1 MIKDFWAI
9 TADALDFLITE
20 TRAKSADSG
29 KAEKPGAVTRD
40 SIAVIPVSG
49 ILSKEGVFSFW
60 TGRKLAQGYR
70 DIKAMVQ
77 AASEDKTVKAIVLKI
92 DSPGGSVDG
101 CKELAD
107 FISAAG
113 REKPVYAFADGQ
125 ATSAAY
131 WIAST
136 AKHIAAPET
145 ATLGS
150 IGVRTLH
157 ADWSAWNEKAGVK
170 YTHITAGDYK
180 AAGNE
185 DSPLDEESLNYI
197 HSQLDSLWNIFTRD
211 VAQNRN
217 LEQQSVKNQQAKVYL
232 AEEAKNLGLIDAITP
247 DIDAYIN
254 WIIESEGIRMDKNKL
269 KAEHPSLYGEI
280 MQEGKAEA
288 EKGSEERI
296 KAAVENVLGLIG
308 AVADPET
315 ATKIKT
321 LHDAGIGASQAE
333 AMKAIFGTAAK
344 APESSGAT
352 ADAESRKEILDAIKG
367 ATPGAVSGDP
377 KKAAEAS
384 FDSLVAAE
392 MAAGKSKAEAMKA
405 VQKARPDLH
414 EKWILDQQEAK

>member
-9 TADALDFLITE
+9 TTDALDFLMTE
-20 TRAKSADSG
+20 IRSKSKDSG
-29 KAEKPGAVTRD
+29 GAEKPGSISRD

-60 TGRKLAQGYR
+60 SGRKLAQGYR

-77 AASEDKTVKAIVLKI
+77 AASEDKGVKAIVLKI

-107 FISAAG
+107 FISATG

-157 ADWSAWNEKAGVK
+157 ADWSAWNEKAGIK
-170 YTHITAGDYK
+170 YTHITAGDFK

-197 HSQLDSLWNIFTRD
+197 QSQLESLWNIFTRD

-217 LEQQSVKNQQAKVYL
+217 LEQQSVKDQQAKVYL
-232 AEEAKNLGLIDAITP
+232 AEEAKTLGLIDAITP

-254 WIIESEGIRMDKNKL
+254 WIIESEGIRMDRIEL
-269 KAEHPSLYGEI
+269 KAKHPALFDEI
-280 MQEGKAEA
+280 WKEAKTEA
-288 EKGSEERI
+288 ESSIDEKI
-296 KAAVENVLGLIG
+296 KAASENVILLAG
-308 AVADPET
+308 AVADTEVSD
-315 ATKIKT
+315 KIRQ
-321 LHDAGIGASQAE
+321 LHSAGIDAKQAE
-333 AMKAIFGTAAK
+333 AMKNIFGTAAP
-344 APESSGAT
+344 ASSN
-352 ADAESRKEILDAIKG
+352 ADSESRKEILDAIKA
-367 ATPGAVSGDP
+367 ATPGVVSGDP
-377 KKAAEAS
+377 AKTADGD
-384 FDSLVAAE
+384 FDSLVKAE
-392 MAAGKSKAEAMKA
+392 MAAGKSKVEAMKA
-405 VQKARPDLH
+405 VQKAHPDLH
-414 EKWILDQQEAK
+414 EKWILAQQGGR

>member
-1 MIKDFWAI
+1 MDM
-9 TADALDFLITE
+9 ALDN
-20 TRAKSADSG
+20 G
-29 KAEKPGAVTRD
+29 N
-40 SIAVIPVSG
+40 
-49 ILSKEGVFSFW
+49 
-60 TGRKLAQGYR
+60 
-70 DIKAMVQ
+70 
-77 AASEDKTVKAIVLKI
+77 VKAILLRI
-92 DSPGGSVDG
+92 DSPGGTVDG

-107 FISAAG
+107 FLATAG
-113 REKPVYAFADGQ
+113 QAKPVYAYVDGQ

-145 ATLGS
+145 ATVGS
-150 IGVRTLH
+150 IGIRTLH
-157 ADWSAWNEKAGVK
+157 ADWSAWNEKAGIK

-185 DSPLDEESLNYI
+185 DSPLDEGSLGYI
-197 HSQLDSLWNIFTRD
+197 RSQLQAIWDIFTRD
-211 VAQNRN
+211 VALNRGIG
-217 LEQQSVKNQQAKVYL
+217 QQSVKNQQAKVFL
-232 AEEAKNLGLIDAITP
+232 ADEAKGLGLVDAVVP
-247 DIDAYIN
+247 DIDSYIN
-254 WIIESEGIRMDKNKL
+254 WIMETEGIRMDKNKL

-280 MQEGKAEA
+280 MQEGKTEA

-377 KKAAEAS
+377 KKAIEDT
-384 FDSLVAAE
+384 FDSLVKAE
-392 MAAGKSKAEAMKA
+392 MAAGRSKADAMKA